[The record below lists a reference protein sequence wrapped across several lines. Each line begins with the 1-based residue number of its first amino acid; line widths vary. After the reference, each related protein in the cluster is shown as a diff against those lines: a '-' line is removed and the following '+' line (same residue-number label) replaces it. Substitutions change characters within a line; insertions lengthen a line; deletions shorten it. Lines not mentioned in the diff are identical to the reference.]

1 VFSIIALL
9 LISAGVT
16 GLYFSWRRTGPGKH
30 WVVAGSWLLIA
41 LSLGFWSR
49 AWGLEFGIVYSCLA
63 LSLCGGLVLLLNY
76 EVRERK
82 QVRPVETQLVVI
94 NPRSWGRHIMLLV
107 TVLPV
112 AGAVAVMGSV
122 LMASWLPWQTV
133 NAMVFA
139 VFMIPVVW
147 GLAAYWV
154 CADPMPAR
162 PACTLL
168 SVALPLALYLYL

>member
-9 LISAGVT
+9 LITTGVI
-16 GLYFSWRRTGPGKH
+16 GLYFSWRRPGPGKH
-30 WVVAGSWLLIA
+30 WVVAVSWLLIA
-41 LSLGFWSR
+41 LSVGFWSR

-94 NPRSWGRHIMLLV
+94 NPRSWGRHITLLV

-122 LMASWLPWQTV
+122 LFASWLPWQTV

-139 VFMIPVVW
+139 GFMVPVVW
-147 GLAAYWV
+147 GLAAYWA

-162 PACTLL
+162 PACVLL
-168 SVALPLALYLYL
+168 TVALPLALYLYL